1 VSDRPAPKVV
11 GLGEAL
17 VRLSPPG
24 HERLEQANAL
34 RVHVGGAELN
44 ALIATA
50 ALGLRAA
57 WLTRLADNP
66 LGRRIAAHA
75 AMYGVH
81 AVVDWDAGARAP
93 LYFVEHGAPLR
104 PTEVLYDRS
113 ATAMTAL
120 DHGGFDWAAQLSGAE
135 AVLCSGITCA
145 LGERPAAAVRAMFE
159 QARRMGA
166 RTVFDVNHRSRMWT
180 WSQAAPVLRDVLQHV
195 DVLLAS
201 GHDLARLLGR
211 DAGEE
216 GDHVEL
222 ARRAIDGFG
231 HAVVVLRE
239 SARTAEGRVAVTA
252 TAVTAGGE
260 HASARHEAG
269 VVDAFGAGDAAL
281 GAFLAGLLT
290 DGDLSRAIDDA
301 AWACALQH
309 TIPGD
314 AWQLRPSDLA
324 LRLEEARSILR

>member
-1 VSDRPAPKVV
+1 MSDRPAPRVV

-24 HERLEQANAL
+24 HERLEQAHAL
-34 RVHVGGAELN
+34 QVHVGGAELN

-50 ALGLRAA
+50 ALGLRAT

-75 AMYGVH
+75 AMHGVD

-120 DHGGFDWAAQLSGAE
+120 ASGSFDWAAQLSGAD
-135 AVLCSGITCA
+135 AALCSGITCA
-145 LGERPAAAVRAMFE
+145 LGERPAAAVRALFD
-159 QARRMGA
+159 QARRTGVQ
-166 RTVFDVNHRSRMWT
+166 TVFDVNHRSRMWT
-180 WSQAAPVLRDVLQHV
+180 WSQAAPVLRDVLEHV

-201 GHDLARLLGR
+201 GHDLARLLGS
-211 DAGEE
+211 DAGDEE
-216 GDHVEL
+216 DVEL

-231 HAVVVLRE
+231 HAVVVLRD
-239 SARTAEGRVAVTA
+239 SVRTAEGRVAVTA

-290 DGDLSRAIDDA
+290 HGDLSRAIDDA

-324 LRLEEARSILR
+324 LRLEATRSILR